1 MGQAGQRPGLSRR
14 VTVTVFVAV
23 VTTLLAALVAW
34 ACTAFL
40 GEFEVRGDQGGT
52 VKAIGDDTYDKQ
64 SGTATFGM
72 NQTIEGST
80 TATSGT
86 SAAPDAPGWIEIRTK
101 NKGDDFLPPSDGTD
115 PTGSKIGHYDVNY
128 VDGPSYQE
136 HEQWVVDCMTYFQE
150 RTLDEASGGETQ
162 GVTRKLGEVKI
173 ANQGKIVGAWDAD
186 GTPIDDEDDDGFWGE
201 FSLPATSSPSGE
213 GDVDLGVTQ
222 FGEASVCVSD
232 DHGYYG
238 NQAPITT
245 L

>member
-1 MGQAGQRPGLSRR
+1 MGSVGQRLGPSRR
-14 VTVTVFVAV
+14 VTVAVFVAAA
-23 VTTLLAALVAW
+23 AALFAASAAW

-52 VKAIGDDTYDKQ
+52 VKAIGEDTYDKQ
-64 SGTATFGM
+64 TGTATFGM

-86 SAAPDAPGWIEIRTK
+86 TAASDPNEELGSVEIKTSK
-101 NKGDDFLPPSDGTD
+101 TEDGYLPPSDGTD
-115 PTGSKIGHYDVNY
+115 PTGDDIGNYDVNY
-128 VDGPSYQE
+128 VDGPSYQD
-136 HEQWVVDCMTYFQE
+136 HEQWTLDCMTYFEE
-150 RTLDEASGGETQ
+150 RTLDETSGGEAQ
-162 GVTRKLGEVKI
+162 GVTRKLGEVKVG
-173 ANQGKIVGAWDAD
+173 NNGKIVEAIG
-186 GTPIDDEDDDGFWGE
+186 GEKQTDGFWGP
-201 FSLPATSSPSGE
+201 FDLPATSSPSGE
-213 GDVDLGVTQ
+213 GDIDLGVTQ